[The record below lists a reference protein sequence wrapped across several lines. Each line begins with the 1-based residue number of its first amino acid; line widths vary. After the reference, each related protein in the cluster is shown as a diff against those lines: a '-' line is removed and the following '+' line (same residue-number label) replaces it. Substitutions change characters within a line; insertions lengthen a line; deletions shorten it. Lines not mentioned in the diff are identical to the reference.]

1 MYYEVYLDAVF
12 LTNFIMD
19 FILLRLLTRIF
30 RYESSWLR
38 LILGA
43 VIGAVGSCLI
53 LWIPTDSF
61 LPAAILL
68 HGVSA
73 VFMVKTGCRVRTKS
87 MLVQAVTALY
97 FTAFLCGGFWE
108 VLSSK
113 RGITPKTFLLFAAV
127 TYAVLDCAALVRNY
141 WKMRTGNLYKVH
153 ISYQG
158 NVLFVKGFYD
168 TGNQLMDLGSKK
180 PVSVASW
187 KMLEQL
193 LPRAVFC
200 SLRAYPQETEACSKG
215 EWRNLKPHFLT
226 FQSVGNPSG
235 LAIAVTLDEMCI
247 HGERRM
253 IWIHRPVIAIPQEEF
268 LAKKDYQIIL
278 NANLLDDQGF

>member
-43 VIGAVGSCLI
+43 AIGAVGSCLI
-53 LWIPTDSF
+53 LLIPTDSF

-68 HGVSA
+68 HSVSA
-73 VFMVKTGCRVRTKS
+73 FFMVKVGCRVRTKS
-87 MLVQAVTALY
+87 MLAQAVTALY

-108 VLSSK
+108 VLSAKS
-113 RGITPKTFLLFAAV
+113 RVTPKTFLLFAAV
-127 TYAVLDCAALVRNY
+127 TYMVLDCAALVRDY

-158 NVLFVKGFYD
+158 KVLFVKGFYD

-180 PVSVASW
+180 PVSVVSW
-187 KMLEQL
+187 SLLEQL
-193 LPRAVFC
+193 LPENVC
-200 SLRAYPQETEACSKG
+200 SSLQTYQKDMGEQDKG
-215 EWRNLKPHFLT
+215 EWRKLKPHFLT

-247 HGERRM
+247 HGEHRM
-253 IWIHRPVIAIPQEEF
+253 IWVHRPVVAIPQEEF
-268 LAKKDYQIIL
+268 LVKKDYQIIL
-278 NANLLDDQGF
+278 NANLLDD

>member
-12 LTNFIMD
+12 VTNFIMD

-43 VIGAVGSCLI
+43 AVGAVGSCLI
-53 LWIPTDSF
+53 LLIPTNSS
-61 LPAAILL
+61 LPAAIFL

-73 VFMVKTGCRVRTKS
+73 FFMVKTGCRVRTKS

-108 VLSSK
+108 ILTSRS
-113 RGITPKTFLLFAAV
+113 GINLKTFLLFAAV
-127 TYAVLDCAALVRNY
+127 TYAVFGCSALVRDY

-158 NVLFVKGFYD
+158 KVLFVKGFYD

-187 KMLEQL
+187 RLLEQL
-193 LPRAVFC
+193 LPEAVC
-200 SLRAYPQETEACSKG
+200 RSLRTYQKDMEGHDKG
-215 EWRNLKPHFLT
+215 EWRKLKPHFLT

-235 LAIAVTLDEMCI
+235 LAVAVTLDEMCI
-247 HGERRM
+247 HGEHRM

-268 LAKKDYQIIL
+268 LEKKDYQIIL
-278 NANLLDDQGF
+278 NANLLDD

>member
-12 LTNFIMD
+12 ITNFIMD
-19 FILLRLLTRIF
+19 FILLRLLSRIF

-43 VIGAVGSCLI
+43 AIGAVGSCLI
-53 LWIPTDSF
+53 LLIPTDDF

-73 VFMVKTGCRVRTKS
+73 FFMVRTGFRVRTKS
-87 MLVQAVTALY
+87 MLAQAVTALY

-108 VLSSK
+108 VLSAGS
-113 RGITPKTFLLFAAV
+113 RVTPKTFLLFSAV
-127 TYAVLDCAALVRNY
+127 TYEVLNCAALVRDY

-158 NVLFVKGFYD
+158 KVLFVKGFYD
-168 TGNQLMDLGSKK
+168 TGNQLVDLGSKK

-193 LPRAVFC
+193 LPETAYG
-200 SLRAYPQETEACSKG
+200 SLRAYQKDLEEQDKG

-235 LAIAVTLDEMCI
+235 LAVAVTLDEMCI
-247 HGERRM
+247 HGEHRM
-253 IWIHRPVIAIPQEEF
+253 VWIHRPVIAIPQEEF
-268 LAKKDYQIIL
+268 LEKKDYQIIL
-278 NANLLDDQGF
+278 NANLLDD

>member
-43 VIGAVGSCLI
+43 AIGAVGSCLI
-53 LWIPTDSF
+53 LLIPTDSF
-61 LPAAILL
+61 LPVAILL

-73 VFMVKTGCRVRTKS
+73 FFMVKTGCRVRTKS
-87 MLVQAVTALY
+87 MLAQAVTALY

-108 VLSSK
+108 VLSAGS
-113 RGITPKTFLLFAAV
+113 GVTPKTFLLFAIV

-158 NVLFVKGFYD
+158 KVLFVKGFYD

-187 KMLEQL
+187 SLLEQL
-193 LPRAVFC
+193 LPEAVC
-200 SLRAYPQETEACSKG
+200 RSLHTYQKNMEEQAQG
-215 EWRNLKPHFLT
+215 EWRNLNPHFLT

-247 HGERRM
+247 HGEHRM

-278 NANLLDDQGF
+278 NANLLDD